1 MLANKQAVTRKLL
14 ISTCWLMI
22 IIGVVETLLG
32 RVFYHTLRPHLEIIS
47 FLTQPCYAILCY
59 WIMPRV
65 FWPQQQK
72 LLHKLATLKQNLL
85 SKYTLTAVI
94 KQIVVCVLYTASFYL
109 LYFFAKNWFSFE
121 HKITWFFPS
130 GLQFIALLLL
140 PYRYWFAV
148 YLGTWAG
155 YQQVHYFYQGEYW
168 PWYSLLYN
176 LVNNFVFIYL
186 PMYIGRRI
194 IAHNWLWSVRGLLVF
209 FLFLI
214 IYRCIDAAKY
224 VFWDNYNVEIVTLG
238 FYLSAVVG
246 GLVAILL
253 ITPSSFLVIYLV
265 QLWRTN
271 KSALKHVNFQSIKVP
286 ILVVASLV
294 VASSI
299 IYKLQPNLVSFLY
312 CLSFLPIIWFSYRY
326 AWVGAVVTTSLA
338 NVLIL
343 VSTYQ
348 QAPEVLQNAQFY
360 LLAVNLTGLFIGA
373 VITEHKRVTNVLTHK
388 HSQLLQ
394 HSEDL
399 KKLARSNAKLA
410 GKVVAVQE
418 QERKQLSQELHDEV
432 GQSLIALK
440 TELEIMDRQYKRGLI
455 QPEQVK
461 ELNSSADK
469 IYQSVYQL
477 MHWLRPRVLDDLGLH
492 KTIEGNYFAGRLH
505 KQNVQYCPNVVG
517 DINQLAEKYQIA
529 VFRIV
534 QEAINN
540 CIKYAN
546 ANRVQVFICLENNQL
561 HLQIR
566 DDGVG
571 FHLDDQSAG
580 FGLEGIKDRVAS
592 LQGSC
597 DISSNSQGTQI
608 IVHFDLTQGNN

>member
-1 MLANKQAVTRKLL
+1 MLTNKQAVTRKLL
-14 ISTCWLMI
+14 ISTCWLML
-22 IIGVVETLLG
+22 IIGVVEILQV
-32 RVFYHTLRPHLEIIS
+32 RVFYEALGPLRAMVALLI
-47 FLTQPCYAILCY
+47 QPVLVSICY
-59 WIMPRV
+59 WILPRD

-72 LLHKLATLKQNLL
+72 LLQKLATLKQSLL
-85 SKYTLTAVI
+85 SKETLAAI
-94 KQIVVCVLYTASFYL
+94 LKQIAICVLYTASFYL

-121 HKITWFFPS
+121 HKITWFFPT

-148 YLGTWAG
+148 YIGTWTG

-176 LVNNFVFIYL
+176 LANNFVFIYL
-186 PMYIGRRI
+186 PMYLGRRI

-209 FLFLI
+209 FLFVI

-224 VFWDNYNVEIVTLG
+224 VLWNNFNTEAITLG
-238 FYLSAVVG
+238 FYISAVLG

-253 ITPSSFLVIYLV
+253 ITPISFLLIHLV
-265 QLWRTN
+265 RLCRNNEGAIQNLSFQTI
-271 KSALKHVNFQSIKVP
+271 KSPCLALVLI
-286 ILVVASLV
+286 VVT
-294 VASSI
+294 SI
-299 IYKLQPNLVSFLY
+299 IIYELQPNLVSFLY
-312 CLSFLPIIWFSYRY
+312 CLSFLPIIWFSYRF

-343 VSTYQ
+343 ISTYQ

-399 KKLARSNAKLA
+399 KKLASSNAKLA

-546 ANRVQVFICLENNQL
+546 ANRVQVFVCLENNQL

-571 FHLDDQSAG
+571 FNLDNQSAG

-597 DISSNSQGTQI
+597 DVKSNDQGTQI
-608 IVHFDLTQGNN
+608 IVHFDLAQGNN